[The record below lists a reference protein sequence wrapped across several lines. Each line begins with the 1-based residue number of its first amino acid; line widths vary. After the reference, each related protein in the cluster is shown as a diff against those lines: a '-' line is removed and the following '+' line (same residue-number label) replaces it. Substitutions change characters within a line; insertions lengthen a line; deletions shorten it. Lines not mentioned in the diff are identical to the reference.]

1 MEEHPGWE
9 VLMSPGSM
17 PATPFLSF
25 WGLAICRFHKE
36 AEACRHTGGHM
47 PGIWD
52 VLGSHM
58 IRLELYEGQVGFC
71 P

>member
-1 MEEHPGWE
+1 
-9 VLMSPGSM
+9 M
-17 PATPFLSF
+17 PATPFLTF

-58 IRLELYEGQVGFC
+58 IGLEPCEGQVGFY